1 MAARV
6 EAVASRGHHGATAF
20 SSKVVRAW
28 HNGIQRQYC
37 RRNFQVASESK
48 MVVAK
53 RNLNQKD
60 IARLTHRATP
70 HMRGRA
76 GTCHANQGF
85 QSR

>member
-20 SSKVVRAW
+20 SSKVVGAW
-28 HNGIQRQYC
+28 HNGIQRQHC

-60 IARLTHRATP
+60 IVRLTHRATP